1 MLVQALQ
8 DKQIFVQD
16 CGLQGGLDKYCFKVS
31 IGTPADNQ
39 ALIKGMK
46 DVIQMAP

>member
-1 MLVQALQ
+1 MREA
-8 DKQIFVQD
+8 D
-16 CGLQGGLDKYCFKVS
+16 CFKVS